1 MRESQ
6 SDALF
11 YINYTNMKIKK
22 ILFVSI
28 LVSASTLC
36 FTQIVQ
42 PENSSSQSSAAN
54 DSILFVLKVD
64 NKSFEVDPRKNE
76 KLDLASIDPT
86 AIESIS
92 VLKGL
97 DAKDTHGNNRQNG
110 VIIISF
116 RNFNVLPKA
125 LQTKFSD
132 IDKN

>member
-1 MRESQ
+1 MKNRHLLIVPVLSL
-6 SDALF
+6 ALNLSF
-11 YINYTNMKIKK
+11 GQGKEQEKK
-22 ILFVSI
+22 
-28 LVSASTLC
+28 LV
-36 FTQIVQ
+36 
-42 PENSSSQSSAAN
+42 QSSTAN

-76 KLDLASIDPT
+76 KLDFASIDPT

>member
-1 MRESQ
+1 
-6 SDALF
+6 
-11 YINYTNMKIKK
+11 MKIKK
-22 ILFVSI
+22 ILFVSV

-36 FTQIVQ
+36 FAQIVQ
-42 PENSSSQSSAAN
+42 PENSSSQSSTAN

-76 KLDLASIDPT
+76 KLDFASIDPT

-97 DAKDTHGNNRQNG
+97 EAKDTHGNNRQNG